1 MVQLLPSD
9 LVAWLD
15 DNSRP
20 RPVLIDVREGWEF
33 ERCNIDGSLP
43 MPMATVPLRLQ
54 ELDPQAETVLICHHG
69 ARSFQVG
76 MFLEQRG
83 FGKLYNLQGGV
94 DAWARTVD
102 PAMPVY

>member
-1 MVQLLPSD
+1 MVQILPAD
-9 LVAWLD
+9 LARWLAD
-15 DNSRP
+15 DSRP
-20 RPVLIDVREGWEF
+20 KPVMIDVREPWEF
-33 ERCNIDGSLP
+33 ARCSIDESLP
-43 MPMATVPLRLQ
+43 IPMATVPLRLQ
-54 ELDPQAETVLICHHG
+54 ELDPQAETILICHHG

-102 PAMPVY
+102 PAMATY

>member
-1 MVQLLPSD
+1 MVQLLPAD
-9 LVAWLD
+9 LASWLGD
-15 DNSRP
+15 KSRP
-20 RPVLIDVREGWEF
+20 KPVLIDVREPWEF
-33 ERCNIDGSLP
+33 DRCSIDESLS
-43 MPMATVPLRLQ
+43 MPMATVPLKLQ

-83 FGKLYNLQGGV
+83 FGRLYNLQGGV

-102 PAMPVY
+102 PAMAIY